1 VATVGVDLRS
11 EDAPRRAQRAQRGR
25 FIISHEPRVASRIR
39 SENCG
44 KLALW
49 AHRIHL
55 STLPMHRWDLTVQDT
70 LQSVPVKPDLE
81 IKSVTPSAIDQSVN
95 PVLRLKLAEGLKAR
109 RLGRGPSAA
118 RESGAI

>member
-1 VATVGVDLRS
+1 
-11 EDAPRRAQRAQRGR
+11 
-25 FIISHEPRVASRIR
+25 
-39 SENCG
+39 
-44 KLALW
+44 
-49 AHRIHL
+49 
-55 STLPMHRWDLTVQDT
+55 MHRWDLTVQDT